1 MTGAGGFIGSHLVEA
16 LVRRGARTIAFVHY
30 NALGSWGWLDSSPLK
45 KKIEVVAGDVCDLDM
60 VTQVMKKVDIVFHLA
75 ALIGIPYSYRA
86 PESYVRTNIGG
97 TLNILQAARRFR
109 LERLVFTSTSEVY
122 GTAQYI
128 PIDESHPLQAQ
139 SPYAATKTGADQ
151 LVKAFHHSFNLPI
164 VTVRPFNTFGP
175 RQSSRAII
183 PTIITQCLKGKK
195 VFLGNQHPK
204 RDLNYVSDVVEGFL
218 LAASSAQTIGQTV
231 NLGSGNAISIYELA
245 ELVGK
250 LIRKKITIKTQPQR
264 IRPKKSEVECL
275 QANNSLVRELM
286 GWKPRYSLEKG
297 LQLTIRWI
305 KNHLKRY
312 PNGYAL

>member
-16 LVRRGARTIAFVHY
+16 LVKQGARTSAFVHY
-30 NALGSWGWLDSSPLK
+30 NAMGSCGWLDALSVK
-45 KKIEVVAGDVCDLDM
+45 KKIKIISGDICDSSILERA
-60 VTQVMKKVDIVFHLA
+60 MKGIDIIFHLA
-75 ALIGIPYSYRA
+75 ALIGIPYSYEA

-97 TLNILQAARRFR
+97 TLNILQAARRLP

-128 PIDESHPLQAQ
+128 PMDELHPLQAQ
-139 SPYAATKTGADQ
+139 SPYAASKIGADH
-151 LVKAFHHSFNLPI
+151 LVQAFHRSFNLPT

-183 PTIITQCLKGKK
+183 PTVITQCLKGKK
-195 VFLGNQHPK
+195 VFLGNQRPK

-218 LAASSAQTIGQTV
+218 LAASSAQTIGQTI
-231 NLGSGNAISIYELA
+231 NLGSGNAFSIYELA
-245 ELVGK
+245 QLIAK
-250 LIRKKITIKTQPQR
+250 LSRKKINLKIQPQR

-275 QANNSLVRELM
+275 QANNLLARELM
-286 GWKPRYSLEKG
+286 GWQPKYSLTQG

-305 KNHLKRY
+305 KNHIERY
-312 PNGYAL
+312 PDGYAL